1 MTVGE
6 VCVRDVIIC
15 SRTTTICEAAQ
26 LMLRF
31 NVGDA
36 VVVEESGGKRIP
48 LGIVTDRDIVVGVV
62 APKLN
67 PALTTALDVM
77 KKAVITVREDHGVFD
92 TVHHMRL
99 QGIRRIPVVNG
110 EGALV
115 GILSIDDVI
124 QLLAEEMTELAKLVS
139 KEQPRL

>member
-15 SRTTTICEAAQ
+15 SRTTPICEAAQ
-26 LMLRF
+26 LMFRF
-31 NVGDA
+31 NVGD
-36 VVVEESGGKRIP
+36 VVVIEESGKRIP

-62 APKLN
+62 ALKLN
-67 PALTTALDVM
+67 PALTTAGDVM
-77 KKAVITVREDHGVFD
+77 KKAVITVREDHGVFE
-92 TVHHMRL
+92 TVQNMRM

-110 EGALV
+110 EGALM